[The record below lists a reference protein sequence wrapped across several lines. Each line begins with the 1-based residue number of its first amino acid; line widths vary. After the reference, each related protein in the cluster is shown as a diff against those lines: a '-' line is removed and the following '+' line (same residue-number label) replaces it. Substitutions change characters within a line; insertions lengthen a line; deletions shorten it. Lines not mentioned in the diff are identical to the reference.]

1 MFCTLY
7 NHLNWKPVV
16 NATCLSQN
24 CVRVIK
30 TSFFSRN
37 LRKRICDIVTN
48 HALYVACQKDVYEL
62 AVNTIPF
69 VEIHG
74 ILLMLLNTCVHANL
88 ILFPT
93 IGLLLLP
100 SWYKKHFNGVFN
112 FIDVHNIFNRRTDLH
127 TISLMTCYCCF
138 SPVGPFRLQEANLP
152 I

>member
-1 MFCTLY
+1 MSKRRLWACREHNT
-7 NHLNWKPVV
+7 V
-16 NATCLSQN
+16 N
-24 CVRVIK
+24 
-30 TSFFSRN
+30 
-37 LRKRICDIVTN
+37 
-48 HALYVACQKDVYEL
+48 EL

-88 ILFPT
+88 ILIPT

-152 I
+152 IYELLLLLPILPSTRKVLKASIWRPQRLIKMRAGLS